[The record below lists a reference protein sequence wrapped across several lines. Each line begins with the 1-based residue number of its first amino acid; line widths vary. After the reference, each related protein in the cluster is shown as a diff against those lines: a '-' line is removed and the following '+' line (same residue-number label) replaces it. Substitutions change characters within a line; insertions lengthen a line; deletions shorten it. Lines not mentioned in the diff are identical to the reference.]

1 MKEVI
6 LYTDGACSFNPG
18 PGGWG
23 CVLICGEEMKEMSGA
38 CEDTTNNRMELQA
51 VISGL
56 SALTQQCKVDIYT
69 DSAYVCNAFQQKWIG
84 NWVRNNWVNSK
95 DEPVANKDL
104 WKKLLAECEKHE
116 IAWHKVKGH
125 ADNQLNNRCDEL
137 ARLEIEKIFEQNP
150 NIMEELQV
158 KRAAEEAKKVSQMT
172 VVATKPADGKTVEEL
187 AKLAKDAAEKA
198 LEYIKQIEK
207 IIKASDN

>member
-23 CVLICGEEMKEMSGA
+23 CVLICGDEMKEMSGA

-158 KRAAEEAKKVSQMT
+158 KREAEEAGKASQMDF
-172 VVATKPADGKTVEEL
+172 VATKSADVKSIEEL

-198 LEYIKQIEK
+198 LEYIRQIEK
-207 IIKASDN
+207 AMKGSDN